1 MWTML
6 SLIVLCFIFKIPIQN
21 ADISPEAW
29 LIFVGLIILS
39 VANEMKSSK

>member
-1 MWTML
+1 MITIL
-6 SLIVLCFIFKIPIQN
+6 LLIGIASIFRIPIQN

-39 VANEMKSSK
+39 IANEMKSNK